1 MCMINRKDRYGAWDV
16 VSRLKVNITYMYGVI
31 HLALL
36 ILENSEVLEN
46 KFRLSHGKSN
56 LENKL
61 GVSFTV
67 FKFLSFWIAALE
79 QYSI

>member
-1 MCMINRKDRYGAWDV
+1 
-16 VSRLKVNITYMYGVI
+16 MYGVI

-61 GVSFTV
+61 GESFTV
-67 FKFLSFWIAALE
+67 FKFLSI
-79 QYSI
+79 